1 VCALINRII
10 LDYFVPQMSKS
21 GRKPRNGRP
30 VGRPRKKTDER
41 QVYELAK
48 LGCTQYEAA
57 SVLGIDHRTF
67 KRRLQEPVF
76 YEAWEKGQ
84 AVGAVA
90 LRQLQWKH
98 AKRLD
103 ASGVAMTIHM
113 SKHRLGEH
121 DKALHL
127 NLTVQDVDELIARLE
142 QERVQQLGA
151 NGGGHCEVSK
161 IEVQAP
167 TR

>member
-1 VCALINRII
+1 
-10 LDYFVPQMSKS
+10 MSKS
-21 GRKPRNGRP
+21 RRKARNGRP

-48 LGCTQYEAA
+48 LGCSQYEAA

-76 YEAWEKGQ
+76 FEAWETGQ

-98 AKRLD
+98 AKRPD

-121 DKALHL
+121 DKLLHL
-127 NLTVQDVDELIARLE
+127 NMTVDQVDEMIARLE
-142 QERVQQLGA
+142 SGSDSSR
-151 NGGGHCEVSK
+151 
-161 IEVQAP
+161 
-167 TR
+167 

>member
-1 VCALINRII
+1 
-10 LDYFVPQMSKS
+10 MSKS

-41 QVYELAK
+41 QVHELAK

-76 YEAWEKGQ
+76 YQAWEKGQ

-90 LRQLQWKH
+90 LRQLH
-98 AKRLD
+98 D

-113 SKHRLGEH
+113 SKRRLGER
-121 DKALHL
+121 DKA
-127 NLTVQDVDELIARLE
+127 
-142 QERVQQLGA
+142 
-151 NGGGHCEVSK
+151 
-161 IEVQAP
+161 
-167 TR
+167 

>member
-1 VCALINRII
+1 
-10 LDYFVPQMSKS
+10 MSKS
-21 GRKPRNGRP
+21 GRKPRNGGP

-57 SVLGIDHRTF
+57 GVLGIDHRTF
-67 KRRLQEPVF
+67 KRRLQESMF
-76 YEAWEKGQ
+76 CEAWEKGQ
-84 AVGAVA
+84 AAGAVA

-98 AKRLD
+98 AKRPD

-113 SKHRLGEH
+113 SKHLLGQN

-142 QERVQQLGA
+142 HERAQQLVA
-151 NGGGHCEVSK
+151 NGSGTLPNSDSCPPRSSSVAQPR
-161 IEVQAP
+161 IN
-167 TR
+167 R

>member
-1 VCALINRII
+1 MGKR
-10 LDYFVPQMSKS
+10 
-21 GRKPRNGRP
+21 GRKPRNGLP
-30 VGRPRKKTDER
+30 VGWPRKKTDER
-41 QVYELAK
+41 QVFELAK

-98 AKRLD
+98 AKRPD

-113 SKHRLGEH
+113 SKHLLGQTE
-121 DKALHL
+121 KALHL
-127 NLTVQDVDELIARLE
+127 NLTVQDVDEMIARLE
-142 QERVQQLGA
+142 HERARVNA
-151 NGGGHCEVSK
+151 ADPCEVK
-161 IEVQAP
+161 TIEAP
-167 TR
+167 TRRPAEC

>member
-1 VCALINRII
+1 
-10 LDYFVPQMSKS
+10 MSKR
-21 GRKPRNGRP
+21 GRKPRNGRS

-67 KRRLQEPVF
+67 KRRLQEPLF
-76 YEAWEKGQ
+76 YQAWEKGQ

-98 AKRLD
+98 AKRPD

-142 QERVQQLGA
+142 QKQAQQLVA
-151 NGGGHCEVSK
+151 NVPEIST
-161 IEVQAP
+161 A
-167 TR
+167 

>member
-1 VCALINRII
+1 HRMRRDL
-10 LDYFVPQMSKS
+10 
-21 GRKPRNGRP
+21 GRGKKQRTGRP
-30 VGRPRKKTDER
+30 AGRPRKKTDER
-41 QVYELAK
+41 QVFELAK

-67 KRRLQEPVF
+67 KRRLQEPMF

-84 AVGAVA
+84 GAGAIA

-103 ASGVAMTIHM
+103 RSGVAMTIHM
-113 SKHRLGEH
+113 SKRVLGQN

-127 NLTVQDVDELIARLE
+127 NLTVADVDEMISRLE
-142 QERVQQLGA
+142 QQRAQQLVA
-151 NGGGHCEVSK
+151 D
-161 IEVQAP
+161 IQP
-167 TR
+167 Q

>member
-1 VCALINRII
+1 MKRGGFPLLNQLNMRT
-10 LDYFVPQMSKS
+10 
-21 GRKPRNGRP
+21 RP
-30 VGRPRKKTDER
+30 PKTV
-41 QVYELAK
+41 QN
-48 LGCTQYEAA
+48 EAV
-57 SVLGIDHRTF
+57 SVRGVDHRTF

-76 YEAWEKGQ
+76 YQAWEEGQ
-84 AVGAVA
+84 AAGAVA

-98 AKRLD
+98 AKRPD

-113 SKHRLGEH
+113 SKHLLGQS

-142 QERVQQLGA
+142 HERAQQLVASPGE
-151 NGGGHCEVSK
+151 HCEVRT

-167 TR
+167 TRRPAEC

>member
-1 VCALINRII
+1 
-10 LDYFVPQMSKS
+10 MSKS
-21 GRKPRNGRP
+21 GRKPRNGQP

-48 LGCTQYEAA
+48 LGCSQYEAA

-76 YEAWEKGQ
+76 YQAWEEGQ
-84 AVGAVA
+84 AAGAVA

-98 AKRLD
+98 AKRPD

-113 SKHRLGEH
+113 SKHLLGQH
-121 DKALHL
+121 DKFLHL
-127 NLTVQDVDELIARLE
+127 SLTVEQVDEIIARLE
-142 QERVQQLGA
+142 HEQAQQLGV
-151 NGGGHCEVSK
+151 NGREVKK
-161 IEVQAP
+161 IEVP
-167 TR
+167 H

>member
-1 VCALINRII
+1 
-10 LDYFVPQMSKS
+10 MSEG

-67 KRRLQEPVF
+67 KRRLQESVF
-76 YEAWEKGQ
+76 CQAWEKGQ
-84 AVGAVA
+84 ALGAVA
-90 LRQLQWKH
+90 VRQLQWKH
-98 AKRLD
+98 ARRPN
-103 ASGVAMTIHM
+103 ASGVAMTIQM
-113 SKHRLGEH
+113 SKHLLGQN

-127 NLTVQDVDELIARLE
+127 NLTVEHVDELIARLE
-142 QERVQQLGA
+142 QAQQLEDYA
-151 NGGGHCEVSK
+151 VEPRQV
-161 IEVQAP
+161 E

>member
-1 VCALINRII
+1 
-10 LDYFVPQMSKS
+10 MSKS

-57 SVLGIDHRTF
+57 SVSGIDHRTF

-76 YEAWEKGQ
+76 YQAWEKGQ

-98 AKRLD
+98 A
-103 ASGVAMTIHM
+103 M

-121 DKALHL
+121 DKSLHL
-127 NLTVQDVDELIARLE
+127 NLTLDDVDE
-142 QERVQQLGA
+142 
-151 NGGGHCEVSK
+151 
-161 IEVQAP
+161 
-167 TR
+167 

>member
-1 VCALINRII
+1 
-10 LDYFVPQMSKS
+10 MSKS

-57 SVLGIDHRTF
+57 SVLGIDHQTF

-76 YEAWEKGQ
+76 YQAWEKGQ

-98 AKRLD
+98 AKR
-103 ASGVAMTIHM
+103 
-113 SKHRLGEH
+113 
-121 DKALHL
+121 
-127 NLTVQDVDELIARLE
+127 
-142 QERVQQLGA
+142 
-151 NGGGHCEVSK
+151 
-161 IEVQAP
+161 P
-167 TR
+167 TRRTLDYYSVSRATRRPMKLLVGVHSNGDVFVMQP

>member
-1 VCALINRII
+1 
-10 LDYFVPQMSKS
+10 MSKTLKR
-21 GRKPRNGRP
+21 GRKQRNGRP

-76 YEAWEKGQ
+76 YEAWEEGRV
-84 AVGAVA
+84 AGTIA

-98 AKRLD
+98 AKRPD
-103 ASGVAMTIHM
+103 RSGVAMTIHM
-113 SKHRLGEH
+113 SKHRLGETE
-121 DKALHL
+121 KSLHL
-127 NLTVQDVDELIARLE
+127 SLTVEDVDEMIARLE
-142 QERVQQLGA
+142 QERTQQLEASGA
-151 NGGGHCEVSK
+151 EHRD
-161 IEVQAP
+161 P
-167 TR
+167 DF

>member
-1 VCALINRII
+1 
-10 LDYFVPQMSKS
+10 MSKS

-30 VGRPRKKTDER
+30 VGRPRKETDER
-41 QVYELAK
+41 QVHELAK

-76 YEAWEKGQ
+76 YQAWEEGQ
-84 AVGAVA
+84 AAGAVA

-98 AKRLD
+98 ARRLD

-142 QERVQQLGA
+142 HERARQPITSGS
-151 NGGGHCEVSK
+151 EVK
-161 IEVQAP
+161 TIEATP
-167 TR
+167 SN

>member
-1 VCALINRII
+1 MN
-10 LDYFVPQMSKS
+10 K
-21 GRKPRNGRP
+21 GRKRRNGRP

-41 QVYELAK
+41 QVFELAK
-48 LGCTQYEAA
+48 LGGSQYEAA

-84 AVGAVA
+84 AVGAVS

-103 ASGVAMTIHM
+103 SSGVAMTIHM
-113 SKHRLGEH
+113 SKHLLNQN

-142 QERVQQLGA
+142 QERAQQLEA
-151 NGGGHCEVSK
+151 N
-161 IEVQAP
+161 
-167 TR
+167 

>member
-1 VCALINRII
+1 
-10 LDYFVPQMSKS
+10 MSKG

-48 LGCTQYEAA
+48 LGCTQCEAA

-76 YEAWEKGQ
+76 YQAWEKGQ
-84 AVGAVA
+84 AVGAVG

-98 AKRLD
+98 AKRSD
-103 ASGVAMTIHM
+103 SSGVAMTIHM
-113 SKHRLGEH
+113 SKHLLGQN
-121 DKALHL
+121 DKALHV
-127 NLTVQDVDELIARLE
+127 NLSVEDVDEMISRLE
-142 QERVQQLGA
+142 QNRAQQLGA
-151 NGGGHCEVSK
+151 SVGETS
-161 IEVQAP
+161 P
-167 TR
+167 S

>member
-1 VCALINRII
+1 
-10 LDYFVPQMSKS
+10 MGGS

-48 LGCTQYEAA
+48 LGCTQCEAA

-84 AVGAVA
+84 AVGAVS

-113 SKHRLGEH
+113 SKHLLGQN

-127 NLTVQDVDELIARLE
+127 NLSVEDIDVMITSLE
-142 QERVQQLGA
+142 QRRAQEIGA
-151 NGGGHCEVSK
+151 G
-161 IEVQAP
+161 
-167 TR
+167 

>member
-1 VCALINRII
+1 
-10 LDYFVPQMSKS
+10 MSKG
-21 GRKPRNGRP
+21 GRKQRNGLP

-67 KRRLQEPVF
+67 KRRLQEPIIHQ
-76 YEAWEKGQ
+76 AWEKGR
-84 AVGAVA
+84 AVGAVS

-98 AKRLD
+98 AKRPD
-103 ASGVAMTIHM
+103 SSGVAMTIHM
-113 SKHRLGEH
+113 SKHLLGQH

-127 NLTVQDVDELIARLE
+127 NLTVEDVDELIARLE
-142 QERVQQLGA
+142 RERAQELRA
-151 NGGGHCEVSK
+151 PGG
-161 IEVQAP
+161 
-167 TR
+167 

>member
-1 VCALINRII
+1 
-10 LDYFVPQMSKS
+10 MSKS

-41 QVYELAK
+41 QVYDLAK

-67 KRRLQEPVF
+67 KRRLHESVLSS
-76 YEAWEKGQ
+76 
-84 AVGAVA
+84 VGKRTGA

-98 AKRLD
+98 AKRPD

-127 NLTVQDVDELIARLE
+127 DISVEDVDEVIARLE
-142 QERVQQLGA
+142 HALAQQLVA
-151 NGGGHCEVSK
+151 N
-161 IEVQAP
+161 
-167 TR
+167 

>member
-1 VCALINRII
+1 
-10 LDYFVPQMSKS
+10 M
-21 GRKPRNGRP
+21 
-30 VGRPRKKTDER
+30 
-41 QVYELAK
+41 
-48 LGCTQYEAA
+48 
-57 SVLGIDHRTF
+57 LGIDHRTF

-76 YEAWEKGQ
+76 YQAWEKGQ

-127 NLTVQDVDELIARLE
+127 SLTVQDVDEMIVRLE
-142 QERVQQLGA
+142 QERTRQIGA
-151 NGGGHCEVSK
+151 NARETS
-161 IEVQAP
+161 P
-167 TR
+167 N

>member
-1 VCALINRII
+1 
-10 LDYFVPQMSKS
+10 
-21 GRKPRNGRP
+21 
-30 VGRPRKKTDER
+30 
-41 QVYELAK
+41 LAK

-76 YEAWEKGQ
+76 YQAWEKGQ

-90 LRQLQWKH
+90 VRQLQWKH
-98 AKRLD
+98 AKRPD

-121 DKALHL
+121 DKFLHL
-127 NLTVQDVDELIARLE
+127 NMTVDDVDEMIARLE
-142 QERVQQLGA
+142 HERARV
-151 NGGGHCEVSK
+151 NGGEHSEVK
-161 IEVQAP
+161 TIVVP
-167 TR
+167 TRRPADR

>member
-1 VCALINRII
+1 
-10 LDYFVPQMSKS
+10 MSKG
-21 GRKPRNGRP
+21 GRKRRNGRP

-57 SVLGIDHRTF
+57 AVLGIDHRTF

-76 YEAWEKGQ
+76 YQAWEKGQ

-98 AKRLD
+98 AKRQD
-103 ASGVAMTIHM
+103 SSGVAMTIHM
-113 SKHRLGEH
+113 SKHLLGQN
-121 DKALHL
+121 DKALHV
-127 NLTVQDVDELIARLE
+127 NLSVEDVDEMISRLE
-142 QERVQQLGA
+142 QNRAQQLGA
-151 NGGGHCEVSK
+151 SVGETS
-161 IEVQAP
+161 P
-167 TR
+167 S

>member
-1 VCALINRII
+1 
-10 LDYFVPQMSKS
+10 MSKG
-21 GRKPRNGRP
+21 GRKLRNGRP

-67 KRRLQEPVF
+67 KRRLQELVF
-76 YEAWEKGQ
+76 CEAWEKGQ

-98 AKRLD
+98 AKRPD
-103 ASGVAMTIHM
+103 GSGVAMTIHI
-113 SKHRLGEH
+113 SKHLLGEH

-127 NLTVQDVDELIARLE
+127 NLTAEDVDEMIAKLE
-142 QERVQQLGA
+142 RERAQQL
-151 NGGGHCEVSK
+151 EVSSG
-161 IEVQAP
+161 E
-167 TR
+167 RE

>member
-1 VCALINRII
+1 
-10 LDYFVPQMSKS
+10 MSEGGK
-21 GRKPRNGRP
+21 KPRNGRP

-48 LGCTQYEAA
+48 LGCTQCEAA

-76 YEAWEKGQ
+76 YQAWEQGQ

-98 AKRLD
+98 AKRPD
-103 ASGVAMTIHM
+103 ASGVAMTILLPSLRGSPDREGDKRAAHDA
-113 SKHRLGEH
+113 SEHTSRSHRHE
-121 DKALHL
+121 
-127 NLTVQDVDELIARLE
+127 IA
-142 QERVQQLGA
+142 
-151 NGGGHCEVSK
+151 
-161 IEVQAP
+161 IP
-167 TR
+167 

>member
-1 VCALINRII
+1 
-10 LDYFVPQMSKS
+10 MSKS
-21 GRKPRNGRP
+21 GRKARNGRP

-57 SVLGIDHRTF
+57 LVLGIDHRTF

-76 YEAWEKGQ
+76 YQAWEKGQ

-127 NLTVQDVDELIARLE
+127 NLTAQDVDELIARLE
-142 QERVQQLGA
+142 QERAQQLGA
-151 NGGGHCEVSK
+151 NGSEVK
-161 IEVQAP
+161 TIEATP
-167 TR
+167 SN

>member
-1 VCALINRII
+1 
-10 LDYFVPQMSKS
+10 MSEGGK
-21 GRKPRNGRP
+21 KPRNGRP

-48 LGCTQYEAA
+48 LGCTQCEAA

-67 KRRLQEPVF
+67 KRRLQESVL
-76 YEAWEKGQ
+76 YHAWEQGQ

-98 AKRLD
+98 AKRPD

-113 SKHRLGEH
+113 SKHMLGQN

-127 NLTVQDVDELIARLE
+127 NLTVADIDEMIASLEGKRLSNWKSVP
-142 QERVQQLGA
+142 RRTSRDLD
-151 NGGGHCEVSK
+151 S
-161 IEVQAP
+161 
-167 TR
+167 